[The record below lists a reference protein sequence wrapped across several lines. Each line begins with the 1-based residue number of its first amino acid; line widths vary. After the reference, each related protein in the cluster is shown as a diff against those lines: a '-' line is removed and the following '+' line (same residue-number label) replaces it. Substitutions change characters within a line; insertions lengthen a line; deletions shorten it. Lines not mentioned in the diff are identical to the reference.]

1 MRTRKNTRPTRNND
15 NLFGDYLYM
24 LVNKHI
30 RKMAGKFYTV
40 IDQDQINDI
49 VQDAYIRVVDKK
61 HQFREDGNFEGW
73 VFRICQN
80 YVREIAPK
88 QSKKL
93 VEIIRYNV
101 DGSDDSIGNDCDY
114 LSYMADCT
122 YTPDRDICEREGE
135 EKIMKAI
142 ACLKGDNA
150 ELAKM
155 MLEGYPVEYMEERF
169 NCTNGTLRA
178 KMCRLRKMLKSYG
191 VYGMCA

>member
-1 MRTRKNTRPTRNND
+1 MRTRKNTRPTRSND

-61 HQFREDGNFEGW
+61 HQFRVDGNFEGW

-178 KMCRLRKMLKSYG
+178 KVCRLRKMLKSYG
-191 VYGMCA
+191 VYGMCT

>member
-1 MRTRKNTRPTRNND
+1 MRTRKNTRPTRSND

-61 HQFREDGNFEGW
+61 HQVREDGNFEGW

-178 KMCRLRKMLKSYG
+178 KVCRLRKMLKSYG